1 MGKPTE
7 IQALADAVKALG
19 LHHEFAQRVLVVLQE
34 QDRILYAIRE
44 DLKMLRATSASA
56 DRLSREALLK
66 LADINRI
73 VNSRK

>member
-1 MGKPTE
+1 MEKPTE
-7 IQALADAVKALG
+7 IQALAEAVKAMG
-19 LHHEFAQRVLVVLQE
+19 LYHEFAQKVLAVLQE

-66 LADINRI
+66 LADMNRI
-73 VNSRK
+73 ISSKK